1 MSADTFR
8 ALDRAIALSNPC
20 VAGLLSSR
28 VRDAATAR
36 GPSADAAPSP
46 SASRSVSPTASG
58 GPQPP
63 GPAYPAGSGDTLPL
77 DLRPDRGRDRR
88 RALTEHEIAALR
100 LMLVGPFERVAV
112 LGGWSWRQNG
122 RTISRRTAMQLVR
135 RRLAMVVGDCLAAT
149 GKAALLLRRHRSAA
163 PTLYGYNRAPIGGQ
177 IARQA

>member
-1 MSADTFR
+1 MRSAD
-8 ALDRAIALSNPC
+8 AAD
-20 VAGLLSSR
+20 LSSGAGELSSK
-28 VRDAATAR
+28 VDGAEAAG
-36 GPSADAAPSP
+36 GPSADRPTCQTPAPERG
-46 SASRSVSPTASG
+46 AE
-58 GPQPP
+58 PP
-63 GPAYPAGSGDTLPL
+63 P
-77 DLRPDRGRDRR
+77 GRDRR